1 MWQYFECCLLNAV
14 QPSAARFTQGWALQG
29 GELTDQFLRLL
40 MEASILY
47 HTANDSPGRPTGTQ
61 QLSYLVA
68 DAFAR
73 LMCIL
78 ISGAQSTPP
87 APACSATFFRPA
99 LLHSADQFCTLSY
112 EVFM

>member
-1 MWQYFECCLLNAV
+1 M
-14 QPSAARFTQGWALQG
+14 QG

-47 HTANDSPGRPTGTQ
+47 HNANDAAQQAPGRPSGTA

-68 DAFAR
+68 DAFTR

-78 ISGAQSTPP
+78 ISGAH
-87 APACSATFFRPA
+87 A
-99 LLHSADQFCTLSY
+99 LQGSLWLRQ
-112 EVFM
+112 